1 MKLLATFFKPEQS
14 CLTETLLMKF
24 HKDASFKYKLAE
36 KSYKCCPWD
45 GALLKGTSKDGF

>member
-14 CLTETLLMKF
+14 RLTEMLLIKF
-24 HKDASFKYKLAE
+24 HKDASLSINSE
-36 KSYKCCPWD
+36 KSYKFCPWD